1 MSNINNGEFSNF
13 IESLNLKKTYNSER
27 NSLLYTKNSENFTYE
42 GLKQNIAIKKAF
54 YLYKFENLLSAL
66 TKIDDSYK
74 KVLIEEF
81 KKNSSPGEAFLQLQY
96 KNAIYINK
104 LGSVKDIQDTP
115 PAPPTPPKST
125 KSSNDKQFAKYI
137 TKNFNTEII
146 SNGFMYRN
154 KKNNI
159 LVPLSTVKEMYEK
172 YVQYTNRNQ
181 NPNFERVLKNSRES
195 QEQQEAEDTYIRES
209 CKTIDKLV
217 KSQKID
223 ITNNKLPQLVSE
235 IITLCIQHK
244 ILKQNDFEMIEADD
258 KHPIIYRDIPYFDTP
273 EVHNIFKKVIKIK
286 TSGSNNDCLIH
297 SILTSISSQ
306 YRTLDGIGKK
316 IIASYFRR
324 YIFSILDGIDEGFM
338 NSIQFLTDVEAEIIS
353 KYYKLNIMILVNT
366 SQYAAKHFRFFEN
379 NPLTYYLILHNNG
392 GSHYSAVYLNDK
404 YTLEYRLGNELKEK
418 YGEEASGNEI
428 LRCKFVDGN
437 KIQLKDTRKQFLVIS
452 RKFDDISSYG
462 GIKECV
468 SITVNEKNTAGSPI
482 TINASD
488 FYKYDIIRS
497 GGSRKNKKKSIKKT
511 IKKTILKKSKKGKC
525 KK

>member
-13 IESLNLKKTYNSER
+13 IESLNLKKTYNSKR
-27 NSLLYTKNSENFTYE
+27 NSLLYTKNSEKFTYE

-66 TKIDDSYK
+66 TKIDYSDK

-81 KKNSSPGEAFLQLQY
+81 KKNSSPDEAFLQLQY
-96 KNAIYINK
+96 KNAIDINK
-104 LGSVKDIQDTP
+104 LGSVATRATQ
-115 PAPPTPPKST
+115 PTPPKST
-125 KSSNDKQFAKYI
+125 NSSNDKQFAKYI
-137 TKNFNTEII
+137 TDNFYTEIM

-159 LVPLSTVKEMYEK
+159 LVPLATVKEMYEK
-172 YVQYTNRNQ
+172 HVQYTNRNN
-181 NPNFERVLKNSRES
+181 NPNPKSNFERALKNSRES

-223 ITNNKLPQLVSE
+223 IKNNNLPQLVSE

-324 YIFSILDGIDEGFM
+324 YIFSILDEIDEGFM
-338 NSIQFLTDVEAEIIS
+338 NSIAFLTDVEAEIIS

-379 NPLTYYLILHNNG
+379 NRSDYIILHNNG

-428 LRCKFVDGN
+428 LRCKFVSDN
-437 KIQLKDTRKQFLVIS
+437 KIKSKKNGKEFLVIS
-452 RKFDDISSYG
+452 RQFDDISSYS

-468 SITVNEKNTAGSPI
+468 SITVNEKNTAGSPSI
-482 TINASD
+482 IYAED
-488 FYKYDIIRS
+488 FDKFDIISS
-497 GGSRKNKKKSIKKT
+497 GGSRKNKNKSIKKS
-511 IKKTILKKSKKGKC
+511 IKKTILKKSKKGKW